1 MTPARQRSNIAGV
14 VTGCCAALAIFVSP
28 ALGQSSDGE
37 ATTLAS
43 AQYHFTVAIP
53 SECRHEEGPGTI
65 DALCPTD
72 AEPNGM
78 RTESRRLSAFVLQ
91 VSAQTVPED
100 AGKSAQELADRY
112 TEAMFK
118 EELPG
123 AVCGESDN
131 TRAKLQNVKAVREE
145 TRVVY
150 AADIVCSSVRFL
162 QVPERTASVRY
173 ILDPAGRYRLIA
185 RSASSDFQ
193 KEIPKIEAFFSSF
206 AITPA
211 KK

>member
-1 MTPARQRSNIAGV
+1 MTGTVQPSNIAGPV
-14 VTGCCAALAIFVSP
+14 IGCCAALAIFMSP
-28 ALGQSSDGE
+28 AFGQRSVGE
-37 ATTLAS
+37 VTTLAS
-43 AQYHFTVAIP
+43 ARYHFTVAIP

-65 DALCPTD
+65 DALCPPD
-72 AEPNGM
+72 AEPNGTG
-78 RTESRRLSAFVLQ
+78 TEGRRLSALVLQ

-100 AGKSAQELADRY
+100 AGKSARELADRY

-131 TRAKLQNVKAVREE
+131 TRAKLQNVRAEQEE

-173 ILDPAGRYRLIA
+173 ILDPAGRYRLVA
-185 RSASSDFQ
+185 RAASNDFQ
-193 KEIPKIEAFFSSF
+193 KEMPKIEAFFASF
-206 AITPA
+206 AITLA